1 MKRYDEL
8 YFKRKSEDWGDLS
21 AEDFLGYLKPK
32 VETALTWDDLE
43 ARLKSDKKLNI
54 KLGIDPTGSEL
65 HLGHLVPVLLLGQF
79 LRAGHHIDFV
89 IGDFTARIGDPS
101 GREHARQPLTESDIQ
116 NNFSSYKE
124 QIAPY
129 IAVDKLTIRKNSEWL
144 RGMTLEQLFPLL
156 QSINLSEAMQRDDFR
171 MRGKNAEGVSLAEA
185 TYGLLMGIDSIEL
198 KTDVEIGGIDQLLN
212 FQQCRT
218 AMESKGLPKE
228 IALTTPILV
237 GTAGDGRKMSKS
249 FGNYIALNSSPEEK
263 FGKIMSIPDSIIFS
277 YFKSFADV
285 HESELNELKDFI
297 EESPLEAK
305 KQLGVF
311 VVSLSEGSL
320 DSGQIERDNFERKF
334 SKGEISES
342 DATELIVHGDET
354 IFDVIFSSG
363 QFESKSELRR
373 LFEQNAV
380 VSIRSDE
387 ESVLTIDD
395 NASKIIG
402 LVRVGKRKFFSI
414 KTI

>member
-8 YFKRKSEDWGDLS
+8 YFKRKTEDWGNLS
-21 AEDFLGYLKPK
+21 SEDFLGYLKPK
-32 VETALTWDDLE
+32 VETALTWDDLQN
-43 ARLKSDKKLNI
+43 RLNSGKKLNV

-79 LRAGHHIDFV
+79 LRAGHHVDFV

-101 GREHARQPLTESDIQ
+101 GRDHARQPLSETEIE

-124 QIAPY
+124 QITPY
-129 IAVDKLTIRKNSEWL
+129 INVNKLTIRRNSEWL
-144 RGMTLEQLFPLL
+144 SGMTLDELFPLL

-185 TYGLLMGIDSIEL
+185 TYGLLMGIDSIVL

-218 AMESKGLPKE
+218 AMESKGISKE
-228 IALTTPILV
+228 VALTTPILV
-237 GTAGDGRKMSKS
+237 GTSGDGRKMSKS
-249 FGNYIALNSSPEEK
+249 FGNYIALSSSSEEK
-263 FGKIMSIPDSIIFS
+263 FGKIMSIPDTVVFP

-285 HESELNELKDFI
+285 HDSELEELSDFI
-297 EESPLEAK
+297 KENPLEAK
-305 KQLGVF
+305 KQLGAFIVA
-311 VVSLSEGSL
+311 LSTGSL
-320 DSGQIERDNFERKF
+320 DSGQAERDNFERKF
-334 SKGEISES
+334 SKGDISES
-342 DATELIVHGDET
+342 DAIELIVHGEET

-363 QFESKSELRR
+363 QFDSKSELRR

-380 VSIRSDE
+380 VSIRNDE
-387 ESVLTIDD
+387 ESVLALDD
-395 NASKIIG
+395 NAAQIIG

-414 KTI
+414 KKI